1 MRVESTCFP
10 PPPSLHTHSQVDT
23 STAGTQWGT
32 GGMATK
38 LTAARIATAAGCR
51 MVICHYDRPQ
61 AITDIIAGQRIGTVF
76 QPTTSPLRCAP
87 GGAWAVFDPSG
98 VGAGAMRAALLF
110 SALHGVHVLMCL
122 SAGAVLLAVG
132 RAAGGASAGS

>member
-1 MRVESTCFP
+1 M
-10 PPPSLHTHSQVDT
+10 DT

-61 AITDIIAGQRIGTVF
+61 AIADIIAGQRIGTVF
-76 QPTTSPLRCAP
+76 QPTTSPLRCVRVWMF
-87 GGAWAVFDPSG
+87 GGRWVWSGQVGVFLCTPAVSC
-98 VGAGAMRAALLF
+98 ALRDFLI
-110 SALHGVHVLMCL
+110 VRV
-122 SAGAVLLAVG
+122 
-132 RAAGGASAGS
+132 